1 MKRLL
6 ALLVALTLMF
16 QLATPVFADTEDTTA
31 EAAVQATETPAETG
45 TDTQPVRV
53 RFVCTP
59 ENLTLA
65 VYPADGDIDGMIAP
79 ETDGSYLLL
88 PGEYGYLATAGG
100 FTPTERRFT
109 VTDGETPVEITLSP
123 EETEDEADTLEES
136 MVTSGECGDGLTWT
150 LTGDGTLTI
159 SGSGKMTNYTG
170 GYAPWYNM
178 RDRILSVVVE
188 QGVTSIGDDAF
199 WYCGLTSVEIPESV
213 ESIGDHAFDH
223 CTSLTGVV
231 IPEGVKSIGYY
242 AFAYCSRLTSV
253 TIPESVTSMYGEV
266 FMYCSRLTSVTI
278 PGGVTSTG
286 ASTFQNC
293 SSLTSVVISKGV
305 KSIGYSA
312 FENCTSLTSVEIP
325 ESVERI
331 GNSAFAYCS
340 GLTRVEI
347 PDSVTSISDAAFN
360 NCTGLK
366 DVYYGGSEAA
376 WGQIEIGSNN
386 TSLTSAA
393 IHYGET
399 HICTTH
405 LIPAVTP
412 TCTTAGNNAYYL
424 CDVCGQVYKDAQNQE
439 PTTVDAETLPALGHA
454 MQKTEAVKPTYL
466 APGNNAYYTCSR
478 CGEVFKDAEG
488 QTKTTIADETLP
500 MLSSIAHGECG
511 AQGDNLTWVLT
522 EDGTLTI
529 SGSGAM
535 KNFAGAGAAAPWYNR
550 RTGILSVVVEP
561 GVTSIGRSAFYG
573 CTNLTS
579 VVIPEGVASIGSSAF
594 RDCTGLTSVVIPE
607 GVTSIGSSAFSG
619 CTGLTGVTIPDS
631 VTSIGSAA
639 FYGCTGLTSV
649 TIPDSVTSIGG
660 SAFSGCTGLTS
671 IVIPKGVTKI
681 WTGTFYGCT
690 SLESVTLPDGL
701 LSIEAYTS
709 DVDGAFENCT
719 SLKRIEIPDSVKCI
733 GNEAF
738 RGCSSLT
745 NVKIPES
752 MESIGRYAFSGCSSL
767 TNVEIPD
774 SVKSIGR
781 YAFSDCTGL
790 TGIVIP
796 KGVTE
801 IELATFLGCTRLTS
815 VTIPEGVTSIGASA
829 FNSCSSL
836 TGVTI
841 PKSVKSI
848 GNRAFYRCTGLTG
861 MTIPEGVTSIGNC
874 IFQKC
879 TRLTSVVI
887 PKSVT
892 KIESLTF
899 SGCTHLTSVTIPATV
914 TSIGSMAFDD
924 CSSLTGV
931 VIPKSV
937 TEIADSTF
945 SGCTHLTSVTI
956 PQGVTSIGEYAFFN
970 CTSLK
975 DVYYGGNRTAWTKIE
990 IDSNNTSLTNAAIHY
1005 GVTHICTTRRISAA
1019 APTCTTAGNNAYYR
1033 CSACGQV
1040 YKDAQNQEP
1049 TTVDAETLPALGHA
1063 MQKTEAVKPTYLAP
1077 GNNAYY
1083 TCSRCGEVF
1092 KDAEGQTKTTI
1103 ADETLPMLSSI
1114 AHGECGAQGDN
1125 LTWVLTEDGTLTI
1138 SGSGEMENYNFSSA
1152 APWND
1157 WKDKI
1162 LSVVV
1167 EPGATGIGD
1176 YAFDGCTSL
1185 TGAEFPESVESIG
1198 DFAFDGCTSLTGVVI
1213 PEGVKSIGNYAFSY
1227 CSSLTSVTIPKGVTR
1242 IGYNTFQNCS
1252 SLTSVVIS
1260 KGVESIGS
1268 SAFAYCESLTSVEI
1282 PDSVESIGSSAF
1294 GRCTGLTS
1302 VTIPGSVT
1310 SIGSAAF
1317 TGCRNLRSILVDEAN
1332 VNYASVDGVLFDKD
1346 HTTLICYPGG
1356 HGAIYQVPESVT
1368 SIGAS
1373 AFSGCSNLTSVEI
1386 PEGVKSIGDSA
1397 FWDCIGLTGVP
1408 IPESVESIGA
1418 FAFHGCWGL
1427 TGMSIPESVTSVGNS
1442 AFSNCISL
1450 TSIVIPKGVTKIAD
1464 DTFAY
1469 CTSLTSVTIP
1479 QGVTSIGK
1487 YAFFK
1492 CTSLKDVYY
1501 GGSEAAW
1508 EQIEIGGD
1516 NTCLTSATIHYS
1528 EPHICTT
1535 HLIPAVLPTCT
1546 TPGNNAYYLCDVCSQ
1561 VYKDAQ
1567 NQEPTTV
1574 DAETIPALGHNM
1586 SKTEAK
1592 AATCIED
1599 GNNAYYTCNTCKKV
1613 FKDAAG
1619 TQETTV
1625 AAETVKALGHSMEK
1639 TEAKAATCTEDGNN
1653 AYYTC
1658 RNCHKVFRDDKG
1670 TQKTTIE
1677 TETLSALGHTEVI
1690 DARVEP
1696 TCTKPGLTEGKHC
1709 SVCNEVLTA
1718 QQEIPAS
1725 GHTEVIDARV
1735 EPTCTKP
1742 GLTEGKHCSVCNE
1755 VLVAQQEIPAKG
1767 YGYLDLSD
1775 YPELTEIW
1783 INGEKHDVQTDETG
1797 HPYIRL
1803 PVNAGG
1809 QIEVSLVTTY
1819 TMNAEGKYPTGM
1831 SVYRVNSS
1839 EVGATLQKIPEFEN
1853 LLNYGGC
1860 SIRLSG
1866 TKGIRMI
1873 TGISEEKRTAL
1884 IKEAGLAGYTLE
1896 EYGTVIMR
1904 GAGTPTLETGKSNFA
1919 YRRNVADPIFARK
1932 NGMIQ
1937 YTNVLV
1943 GFSLEDCKEDLTLR
1957 SYIKLKDINTGE
1969 VTTVYGGCVTRSI
1982 GYIAMQNERTYQEGS
1997 EGYRYVHEIIKAVYG
2012 NAEQGGKTK

>member
-31 EAAVQATETPAETG
+31 EAAVQATETSAESG

-65 VYPADGDIDGMIAP
+65 VYPANGDIDGMIDP

-213 ESIGDHAFDH
+213 ESIGEHAFDH

-253 TIPESVTSMYGEV
+253 TIPESMTIMYSEV
-266 FMYCSRLTSVTI
+266 FMYCTSLTSVTI

-286 ASTFQNC
+286 ASTFENC

-312 FENCTSLTSVEIP
+312 FENCSSLTS
-325 ESVERI
+325 
-331 GNSAFAYCS
+331 
-340 GLTRVEI
+340 VEI
-347 PDSVTSISDAAFN
+347 PDSVTSIGNAAFN

-366 DVYYGGSEAA
+366 NVYYGGSEAA
-376 WGQIEIGSNN
+376 WGQIEIDSNN

-439 PTTVDAETLPALGHA
+439 PTTVDAETLPTLGHA

-466 APGNNAYYTCSR
+466 APGNNAYYTCNR

-529 SGSGAM
+529 SGSGTM

-579 VVIPEGVASIGSSAF
+579 VVIPEGVASIGDSAF
-594 RDCTGLTSVVIPE
+594 LDCTGLTSVVIPE
-607 GVTSIGSSAFSG
+607 GVTSIGGVAFSG

-631 VTSIGSAA
+631 VTSIGGSA
-639 FYGCTGLTSV
+639 FSGCTGLTSV
-649 TIPDSVTSIGG
+649 PIPDSVTSIGG
-660 SAFSGCTGLTS
+660 FAFSGCTGLTS

-701 LSIEAYTS
+701 LSIEAYTT

-738 RGCSSLT
+738 RGCSSLA

-752 MESIGRYAFSGCSSL
+752 VESIGRYAFSGCSSL

-892 KIESLTF
+892 KIADSTF

-914 TSIGSMAFDD
+914 TSIGSMAFYD

-931 VIPKSV
+931 VIPKGV
-937 TEIADSTF
+937 TKIADYTF
-945 SGCTHLTSVTI
+945 CGCTGLTSVTI

-975 DVYYGGNRTAWTKIE
+975 DVYYGGNRIAWTKVE
-990 IDSNNTSLTNAAIHY
+990 IGSNNTSLTNAAIHY
-1005 GVTHICTTRRISAA
+1005 GVTHICTTRRISAV

-1083 TCSRCGEVF
+1083 TCNRCGEVF

-1138 SGSGEMENYNFSSA
+1138 SGSGAMKNFAGFGA
-1152 APWND
+1152 APWYN
-1157 WKDKI
+1157 WCTRI

-1167 EPGATGIGD
+1167 EPGVTSIGKYAFWECKGLTSVTIPESVTGIGA
-1176 YAFDGCTSL
+1176 YAF
-1185 TGAEFPESVESIG
+1185 A
-1198 DFAFDGCTSLTGVVI
+1198 
-1213 PEGVKSIGNYAFSY
+1213 Y
-1227 CSSLTSVTIPKGVTR
+1227 CSSLTGVTIPKGVTR
-1242 IGYNTFQNCS
+1242 IDYNTFQECS

-1268 SAFAYCESLTSVEI
+1268 SAFAYCKSLTSVEI
-1282 PDSVESIGSSAF
+1282 PDSVESIGASAF
-1294 GRCTGLTS
+1294 GLCTGLTS
-1302 VTIPGSVT
+1302 VTIPESVT

-1317 TGCRNLRSILVDEAN
+1317 TGCRNLRSILVDDAN

-1346 HTTLICYPGG
+1346 HTALICYPGG
-1356 HGAIYQVPESVT
+1356 HGAIYQVPEGVT

-1397 FWDCIGLTGVP
+1397 FWDCIGLTDVP

-1418 FAFHGCWGL
+1418 FAFNGCWGL
-1427 TGMSIPESVTSVGNS
+1427 TGMSIPESVTSIGVS
-1442 AFSNCISL
+1442 AFSNCSNL

-1464 DTFAY
+1464 NTFEY
-1469 CTSLTSVTIP
+1469 CTRLTSVTIP

-1528 EPHICTT
+1528 ETHICTT

-1546 TPGNNAYYLCDVCSQ
+1546 TPGNNAYYLCDVCGQ

-1574 DAETIPALGHNM
+1574 DAETIPALGHSM

-1592 AATCIED
+1592 AATCTED

-1619 TQETTV
+1619 MQETTV

-1658 RNCHKVFRDDKG
+1658 RNCHKLFQDDKG
-1670 TQKTTIE
+1670 TQETTIK
-1677 TETLSALGHTEVI
+1677 TETLSAL
-1690 DARVEP
+1690 
-1696 TCTKPGLTEGKHC
+1696 
-1709 SVCNEVLTA
+1709 
-1718 QQEIPAS
+1718 

-1783 INGEKHDVQTDETG
+1783 INGEKYGVQTDDTG

-1803 PVNAGG
+1803 PVNAEG

-1839 EVGATLQKIPEFEN
+1839 EAGATLQKIPEFEN
-1853 LLNYGGC
+1853 LLSYGGC

-1896 EYGTVIMR
+1896 EYGTVVMR

-1943 GFSLEDCKEDLTLR
+1943 GFSLEDCKENLTLR

-1982 GYIAMQNERTYQEGS
+1982 GYIARQNERTYQESS